1 MRGRLDRRRGRPRR
15 RQRRV
20 QPPTVRV
27 AVFAPSPLL
36 TVTIEP
42 GVDRPEVHL
51 HAGGQGFWVA
61 RLAATLGAEVIL
73 CCALGGEPGRVLEGL
88 IDPERLTLRAA
99 RANTPNGVYVHDRRT
114 GERIEVVSVESR
126 ALNRHASDE
135 LYGMALTAG
144 LDADVTLVTGCQPPD
159 VVEADLYRRLVSD
172 LRVNGRLVMADL
184 TGPPLRASLTG
195 EIELLR
201 LNDDELVA
209 EGYAAGNSDREI
221 VAAAHALRHFG
232 AHYVLVSRGS
242 APAIL
247 VGGDAGPRHI
257 DLIGPVFEPLDRR
270 GSGDSM
276 FAATGV
282 GLARGMGMVDALRL
296 GAAAGALNATRR
308 GLGTGTREEI
318 ERLAHHVRVRPD
330 DQCDRQPGRRSD
342 ARSARTPDI
351 SCGRPAFRSPTGSSE
366 PPRARTSRPN

>member
-1 MRGRLDRRRGRPRR
+1 MRRRLRRRRGRA
-15 RQRRV
+15 RQRRRAL
-20 QPPTVRV
+20 QPSPGRI

-42 GVDRPEVHL
+42 GIDRPEVHL

-61 RLAATLGAEVIL
+61 RLAATLGAEVVL
-73 CCALGGEPGRVLEGL
+73 CCALGGEPGRVLEVL
-88 IDPERLTLRAA
+88 IDPAQLTLRAA
-99 RANTPNGVYVHDRRT
+99 RANTPNGVYVHDRRS

-126 ALNRHASDE
+126 ALNRHATDE
-135 LYGMALTAG
+135 LYGMALGAG

-172 LRVNGRLVMADL
+172 LRVNRKLVIADL
-184 TGPPLRASLTG
+184 TGPPLGAALAG
-195 EIELLR
+195 GIELLR

-209 EGYAAGNSDREI
+209 EGYAAGNSEREI
-221 VAAAHALRHFG
+221 VAAANRLRNSG

-242 APAIL
+242 APAVL
-247 VGGDAGPRHI
+247 VDGDAEPCRI
-257 DLIGPVFEPLDRR
+257 DLVGPVFEPIDRR
-270 GSGDSM
+270 GTGDSM

-318 ERLAHHVRVRPD
+318 ERLASHVRVRPTLSAVD
-330 DQCDRQPGRRSD
+330 SPLGEAAHDRRRNPNSAVADPHCKARLGRVRQK
-342 ARSARTPDI
+342 RRGT
-351 SCGRPAFRSPTGSSE
+351 
-366 PPRARTSRPN
+366 